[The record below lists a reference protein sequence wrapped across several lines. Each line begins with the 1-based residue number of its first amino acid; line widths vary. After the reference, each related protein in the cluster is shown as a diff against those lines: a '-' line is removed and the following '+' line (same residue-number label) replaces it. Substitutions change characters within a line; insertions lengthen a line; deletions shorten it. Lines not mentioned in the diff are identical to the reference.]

1 MRRRLELVAD
11 LSLGTGQRPNGL
23 LSRPR
28 RQEPESDFI
37 AGRTPERHAVG
48 RRSARK
54 EPDLMPYFLCPA
66 CALQAYS
73 AAAESRCP
81 RCDTRLESNNQLHPS
96 IPLAEPVSGRRSRPE
111 ATGWRRFRRAASD
124 GLPEVGRQ

>member
-1 MRRRLELVAD
+1 
-11 LSLGTGQRPNGL
+11 
-23 LSRPR
+23 
-28 RQEPESDFI
+28 
-37 AGRTPERHAVG
+37 
-48 RRSARK
+48 
-54 EPDLMPYFLCPA
+54 MPYFLCPA
-66 CALQAYS
+66 CALRAYS